1 MSTSCFGWIFLLL
14 ACLCE
19 GVAQLAFKR
28 ATDRVRESDRLLKT
42 IRRVLKHWPRLAIG
56 IACFLTE
63 AALWTLA
70 LHRLKLSVAFPAAS
84 LSLIAV
90 ALLAWLGAGEKL
102 DSRRWIG
109 VLLILAGTAMVSVT

>member
-1 MSTSCFGWIFLLL
+1 MTATFLGWVFLLL
-14 ACLCE
+14 SCVCE

-28 ATDRVRESDRLLKT
+28 ATDRVRETDRLLKT

-70 LHRLKLSVAFPAAS
+70 LHRLKLSVAFPAGS

-90 ALLAWLGAGEKL
+90 ALLAWLGAGERL
-102 DSRRWIG
+102 DSRRWVG
-109 VLLILAGTAMVSVT
+109 VFLILVGTAMVSVP